1 MRLHPQHGSS
11 SFRRRRCS
19 RVLQPQKAGWKP
31 SASTSCYRK
40 SPLCESANT
49 LSSHADL
56 ESLQEK
62 KEEKIMRKA
71 AALLLLVGVTAL
83 GSNMA
88 EARVDVGIGIGI
100 PLPAVVAPPPV
111 LALG

>member
-1 MRLHPQHGSS
+1 
-11 SFRRRRCS
+11 
-19 RVLQPQKAGWKP
+19 
-31 SASTSCYRK
+31 
-40 SPLCESANT
+40 
-49 LSSHADL
+49 
-56 ESLQEK
+56 
-62 KEEKIMRKA
+62 MRKA